1 MRLRNLAFVL
11 GAAGVAT
18 LAYGA
23 IVEARKLVVE
33 RKTLPLPGLPERL
46 RGFRL
51 ALLADFH
58 VGSRASIQLT
68 MEAVDKALEAEP
80 DMVVISGDFVE
91 DWRPDT
97 PRILGECLEPL
108 LLMDGNVV
116 AVPGN
121 HDYRR
126 GSPEILELICR
137 ELNIRLLRNEAWTHA
152 GITWVGIDSAT
163 ENQAEPVTAMLQA
176 GADPRIAIWHEPDMV
191 DLLPTGCI
199 LQLSGHSHGGQFT
212 FPGGFTP
219 MHTKL
224 GEKYVRG
231 FYPEASTP
239 IYVSKGIGT
248 TFLPSRL
255 NCAPEVSILTL
266 VPAEYCD

>member
-1 MRLRNLAFVL
+1 
-11 GAAGVAT
+11 
-18 LAYGA
+18 
-23 IVEARKLVVE
+23 
-33 RKTLPLPGLPERL
+33 
-46 RGFRL
+46 
-51 ALLADFH
+51 
-58 VGSRASIQLT
+58 
-68 MEAVDKALEAEP
+68 
-80 DMVVISGDFVE
+80 
-91 DWRPDT
+91 
-97 PRILGECLEPL
+97 
-108 LLMDGNVV
+108 
-116 AVPGN
+116 
-121 HDYRR
+121 
-126 GSPEILELICR
+126 
-137 ELNIRLLRNEAWTHA
+137 
-152 GITWVGIDSAT
+152 
-163 ENQAEPVTAMLQA
+163 
-176 GADPRIAIWHEPDMV
+176 MV